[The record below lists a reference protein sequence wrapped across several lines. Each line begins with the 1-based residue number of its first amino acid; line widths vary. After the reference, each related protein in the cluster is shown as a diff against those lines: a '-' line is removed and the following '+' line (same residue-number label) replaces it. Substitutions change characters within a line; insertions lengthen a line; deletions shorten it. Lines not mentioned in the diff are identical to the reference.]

1 MWPEHG
7 GNAVKASAIQGGVGL
22 VEVLVAIAVF
32 SVGVLGTFAMQISAA
47 RVNFDAA
54 QQLMATGLARDI
66 LERMRANTGALD
78 AYAVTG
84 VGQQALPFATD
95 CRLSDCSAT
104 HLAVFDLFAW
114 TSRLSGE
121 TENVTIDEQLMNTGG
136 LVSPRACIYYN
147 QGRVEVAITWKGS
160 GTIHVDSESD
170 CGLNLGLYGTADELR
185 RLLIMTTYIGS
196 L

>member
-1 MWPEHG
+1 M
-7 GNAVKASAIQGGVGL
+7 
-22 VEVLVAIAVF
+22 EVLVAIAVF
-32 SVGVLGTFAMQISAA
+32 SVGVLGTFTVQISAA

-66 LERMRANTGALD
+66 LERMRANTAVLN

-95 CRLSDCSAT
+95 CRLASCSAAD
-104 HLAVFDLFAW
+104 LAAFDLFAW

-121 TENVTIDEQLMNTGG
+121 TESATVGEQVMNTGG
-136 LVSPRACIYYN
+136 LVSPRACIQYS
-147 QGRVEVAITWKGS
+147 QGKVEVTIAWKGF
-160 GTIHVDSESD
+160 GTIGVDSESD
-170 CGLNLGLYGTADELR
+170 CGTNLGLYGSADELR
-185 RLLIMTTYIGS
+185 RLLVMTSYIGS

>member
-1 MWPEHG
+1 MGAMPVRVCATHR
-7 GNAVKASAIQGGVGL
+7 GVGL

-54 QQLMATGLARDI
+54 QQLMATGLVRDI
-66 LERMRANTGALD
+66 LERMRANAGELD
-78 AYAVTG
+78 AYAVNG

-95 CRLSDCSAT
+95 CRLASCSAAD
-104 HLAVFDLFAW
+104 LAAFDLFAW

-121 TENVTIDEQLMNTGG
+121 TESVTLDEQVMNSGG
-136 LVSPRACIYYN
+136 LVSPRACIQYS
-147 QGRVEVAITWKGS
+147 QGKVEVTIAWKGF
-160 GTIHVDSESD
+160 GTIGADSVSN
-170 CGLNLGLYGTADELR
+170 CGANLGLYGSADELR
-185 RLLIMTTYIGS
+185 RLLVITTYIGS

>member
-1 MWPEHG
+1 MP
-7 GNAVKASAIQGGVGL
+7 VKKCAIHRGVGL

-32 SVGVLGTFAMQISAA
+32 SVGVLGTFAMQVSAA

-66 LERMRANTGALD
+66 LERMRSNSTELD
-78 AYAVTG
+78 AYAVNG

-95 CRLSDCSAT
+95 CRLTDCSTAQ
-104 HLAVFDLFAW
+104 LAAFDLFAW

-121 TENVTIDEQLMNTGG
+121 TENVIIDEQLMNTGG

-147 QGRVEVAITWKGS
+147 QGRVEVAIAWKGS

-170 CGLNLGLYGTADELR
+170 CGVNSGLYGKANELR
-185 RLLIMTTYIGS
+185 RLLVMTTYIGS
-196 L
+196 P